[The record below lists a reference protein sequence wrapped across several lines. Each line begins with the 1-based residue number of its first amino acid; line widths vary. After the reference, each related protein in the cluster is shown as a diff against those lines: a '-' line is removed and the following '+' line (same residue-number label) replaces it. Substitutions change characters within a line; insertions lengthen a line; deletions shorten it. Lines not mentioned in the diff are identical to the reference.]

1 MIMNE
6 KVRDMIRIN
15 KRYLLDLNDELTK
28 NDDILSYDLNIFF
41 LIVIYSV

>member
-15 KRYLLDLNDELTK
+15 KRYLLDLNDKLTK